1 MLAWR
6 GDRLSRP
13 GDRFRAFMVGYLLY
27 RLCIEAIRPIPFHYF
42 GLLSG
47 LQLLYVAG
55 LLYYHRDIPRIAK
68 GTAVA
73 AKVRPYLFYDS
84 AVSVCGTC
92 LRRVEGSIL
101 IKDGAVFMD
110 KWCPQHGR
118 DACCWPTMPTTTACV
133 ARVRQAAGAAPAL
146 QHRTPLGMPLRLRA
160 VPEHMQHSCLTLVEV
175 TDHCNLRCPICYAD
189 SGPHRPAS
197 ATSR

>member
-1 MLAWR
+1 MACRAIPPSYYEVAFLASWAALLAWR
-6 GDRLSRP
+6 GDRLSRLATVSAP
-13 GDRFRAFMVGYLLY
+13 SLVGYLLY
-27 RLCIEAIRPIPFHYF
+27 RLCIEAIRPILFHYF

-47 LQLLYVAG
+47 LQLLCVAG

-101 IKDGAVFMD
+101 IKDGGCSWTSGA
-110 KWCPQHGR
+110 R
-118 DACCWPTMPTTTACV
+118 STARRACCWPTMPTTTACV
-133 ARVRQAAGAAPAL
+133 ARVRQAAGAALAL
-146 QHRTPLGMPLRLRA
+146 QHRTPLGMP
-160 VPEHMQHSCLTLVEV
+160 
-175 TDHCNLRCPICYAD
+175 
-189 SGPHRPAS
+189 
-197 ATSR
+197 